1 MVGKTNQGGHSG
13 PDDSELVRDR
23 QTLLRMLDA
32 IEGEGWDGPTGTRL
46 LTYLRERVVRPLA
59 ISVGLRG
66 AAASQAEAT
75 AWQGVWVELSRPS
88 IRHVTSPWGVIRQVA
103 RRQLLGE
110 IVATRFGTNE
120 WRAWKL
126 NADARNGLIS
136 PAVSLDSLLEAGWE
150 PEDDEWMTV
159 DSADSK
165 VVLTARRALVAIGWS
180 DCDARRIVDAVLTAP
195 PSDGDAR
202 TQFPGWRT
210 MASDL
215 QIPPWQARRLTVAL
229 RGTDDWP
236 GLLARIAAEGESA
249 VETPAMRTALL
260 TTRRRSDR
268 SPMLAAQRA
277 EGAVGRVHPQRRAS

>member
-1 MVGKTNQGGHSG
+1 
-13 PDDSELVRDR
+13 
-23 QTLLRMLDA
+23 MLDA